1 MIFIISHPTPSWV
14 DLFRFKEVLKP
25 LTSQQPLTLTPGL
38 LSTHE
43 VISQWGKRF
52 ILATCA
58 NQQGKICIFR
68 KFVIGYVKIG
78 VIFLFLE
85 IHPMTLL
92 RYSKSD
98 CLFITQ

>member
-1 MIFIISHPTPSWV
+1 MIFIISQPKLSRV
-14 DLFRFKEVLKP
+14 DLFHFKEVLKP

-43 VISQWGKRF
+43 VIGQWGKRF

-68 KFVIGYVKIG
+68 KFVIGYVKI
-78 VIFLFLE
+78 
-85 IHPMTLL
+85 
-92 RYSKSD
+92 
-98 CLFITQ
+98 